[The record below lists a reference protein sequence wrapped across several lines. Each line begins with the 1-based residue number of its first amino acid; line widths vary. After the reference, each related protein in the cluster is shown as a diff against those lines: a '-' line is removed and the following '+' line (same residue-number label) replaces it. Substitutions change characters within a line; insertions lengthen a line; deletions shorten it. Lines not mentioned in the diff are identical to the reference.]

1 MDVFTLVNGRKNRL
15 YLKNKFVE
23 EKDFLYAA
31 RNSEKLKVAFIIF
44 GWAGWKMGVS
54 FRSWDPKID
63 IYQEWIDDLSWFFS
77 DVIIFG

>member
-23 EKDFLYAA
+23 QKDFLHAA

-54 FRSWDPKID
+54 F
-63 IYQEWIDDLSWFFS
+63 
-77 DVIIFG
+77 